1 MVSNV
6 NLFTAIVV
14 VIILMIVTYLALI
27 PTPQSIWRI
36 ENRRIYN
43 LHLPLSSLKDEDRIG
58 FETMASTSRLSVNAE
73 ITNFSHSLPGNTMR
87 KDTLSRT
94 GRHKD
99 SKEVANAYK
108 EYTATE
114 ELTKQRFSRDDP
126 QVENTN
132 HGNYNQTNKQPMIQ
146 VTNADFR
153 NESLWKQR
161 FNNRLM
167 DRSRPEDGVISKRTS
182 SKVELPNLVAHDYNN
197 ATATLNTPMDSDVD
211 APSWQHPISIW
222 SNKTLCSDNIC
233 SQYLSRDDKVRYY
246 SCQVRSKSRT
256 TPKDGPCHFIDGSHR
271 PSVALVSYPGSGNT
285 WVRGIL
291 EVATG
296 ICTGAIY
303 CDASLRSQGFIGE
316 GLQSGSVLVVK
327 THGSAAMWLGS
338 QLRRSKRKAY
348 FGSAI
353 FIVRNPL
360 NALVAEWNRKVANKF
375 RGRTVS
381 LESHTKSAGKE
392 WFGKSVGSL
401 HSYRHNI
408 QWYTGICYADKYAQD
423 NLQFS

>member
-14 VIILMIVTYLALI
+14 VVILMLVTYLALI

-36 ENRRIYN
+36 ENRRVYN
-43 LHLPLSSLKDEDRIG
+43 LHLLPSSLKHEDHIPNFG
-58 FETMASTSRLSVNAE
+58 FETMASISRLSVGAE
-73 ITNFSHSLPGNTMR
+73 ITNISHSLASKTMFE
-87 KDTLSRT
+87 DTLSST
-94 GRHKD
+94 GRRND
-99 SKEVANAYK
+99 TKEVANAYK
-108 EYTATE
+108 VYTATE
-114 ELTKQRFSRDDP
+114 ELTEQFSRDEL
-126 QVENTN
+126 QVENSN
-132 HGNYNQTNKQPMIQ
+132 HGNYNQTTKQPMI
-146 VTNADFR
+146 R
-153 NESLWKQR
+153 NESLLK
-161 FNNRLM
+161 NRSM
-167 DRSRPEDGVISKRTS
+167 EKSRPEDGVISRRTS
-182 SKVELPNLVAHDYNN
+182 SKVELPNLVAYDHNN
-197 ATATLNTPMDSDVD
+197 ATATLNTTMDSDINP
-211 APSWQHPISIW
+211 PSWQHPVSIW
-222 SNKTLCSDNIC
+222 SNKTLCSDDMC
-233 SQYLSRDDKVRYY
+233 SQYLSKDDKVRYY

-256 TPKDGPCHFIDGSHR
+256 PPKDGTCHFIDGSHR

-303 CDASLRSQGFIGE
+303 CDASLRSQSFIGE
-316 GLQSGSVLVVK
+316 GVQSGSVLVVK

-338 QLRRSKRKAY
+338 KLRRSKRKAY

-381 LESHTKSAGKE
+381 FESHTKSAGKE
-392 WFGKSVGSL
+392 WFGKSVGSQCS
-401 HSYRHNI
+401 HTGMI
-408 QWYTGICYADKYAQD
+408 YTVVLVMLISMLKMTCSFARC
-423 NLQFS
+423 

>member
-14 VIILMIVTYLALI
+14 VVILMIVTYLALI
-27 PTPQSIWRI
+27 PTPQSIWKI

-43 LHLPLSSLKDEDRIG
+43 LHLPPSSLKHKDRIPNFG
-58 FETMASTSRLSVNAE
+58 FETMASISRLSVDAE
-73 ITNFSHSLPGNTMR
+73 ITNISHSLAGNTMLQ
-87 KDTLSRT
+87 DTLSST
-94 GRHKD
+94 GRRND
-99 SKEVANAYK
+99 SKEVANAYYK
-108 EYTATE
+108 EYAATE
-114 ELTKQRFSRDDP
+114 ELTEQQFSRDDP
-126 QVENTN
+126 QVENSN
-132 HGNYNQTNKQPMIQ
+132 HGNYNQTTKQPMIQ

-153 NESLWKQR
+153 DESLWK
-161 FNNRLM
+161 NRSM
-167 DRSRPEDGVISKRTS
+167 EKSRSEDGVISRRTS
-182 SKVELPNLVAHDYNN
+182 SKVELPNLVAYDHNN
-197 ATATLNTPMDSDVD
+197 ATATLDTPMDSDINP
-211 APSWQHPISIW
+211 PSWQHPVSIW
-222 SNKTLCSDNIC
+222 SNKTLCSDNVC

-256 TPKDGPCHFIDGSHR
+256 TPKDGTCHFIDGSHR

-303 CDASLRSQGFIGE
+303 CDASLRSQSFIGE

-338 QLRRSKRKAY
+338 HLRRSKRKAY

-375 RGRTVS
+375 RGRTV
-381 LESHTKSAGKE
+381 LFESHTKSAGKE

-401 HSYRHNI
+401 HSYRRDI
-408 QWYTGICYADKYAQD
+408 YSGTCYAIKYAQD
-423 NLQFS
+423 DL